1 MINKRFLM
9 NKNNLLQ
16 HFEKYFGDRYV
27 AYLSSIKSEKE
38 NYFFIV
44 KDKKKKYLVVFAVD
58 AVAQKFE
65 GSV

>member
-27 AYLSSIKSEKE
+27 AYPSLIKSERE

-44 KDKKKKYLVVFAVD
+44 KDNNKKVSFSNRW
-58 AVAQKFE
+58 
-65 GSV
+65 G